1 MYDVIIIGSGP
12 GGYVA
17 AIRCAQLGMKTA
29 IIEKYPTLG
38 GTCLNVGCIPSKA
51 LLDSSEHYHNAA
63 HTFKIHG
70 INISNLKVDLKQM
83 IARKED
89 VVKQNVEGIFYLMKK
104 NKIDVHQGLG
114 SFVNNTTVKVTKDDG
129 ASEEIQGKSI
139 IIATGSK
146 PANLPFIK
154 LDKDRVITSTEALK
168 MKEIPK
174 HLIVIGGGV
183 IGMEL
188 GSVYGRMGAKVSVI
202 EFMDSLIPSMDR
214 TMGKE
219 LQKSLKKI
227 GFDFYLKH
235 KVVGVERIGDE
246 VTVKAENAKG
256 EIVEIKSDYVL
267 VSIGRRPYTD
277 GLNAEAAG
285 VKITERGQVEVN
297 GHLQTT
303 ASNIYAIG
311 DVVKGAMLAH
321 KAEEEGTFVAETIA
335 GHKPHMNYNLI
346 PGVVYTWPEVA
357 AVGYTEEELKA
368 KGVKYKTG
376 KFPFAASGRARAS
389 MDTDGLVKVLA
400 DAVTDEIL
408 GVHMIGPRTADM
420 IAEAVVAME
429 FRASAED
436 ITRMSHAH
444 PTYTEAFKEACL
456 AATDNRALHI

>member
-1 MYDVIIIGSGP
+1 
-12 GGYVA
+12 
-17 AIRCAQLGMKTA
+17 
-29 IIEKYPTLG
+29 
-38 GTCLNVGCIPSKA
+38 
-51 LLDSSEHYHNAA
+51 
-63 HTFKIHG
+63 
-70 INISNLKVDLKQM
+70 
-83 IARKED
+83 
-89 VVKQNVEGIFYLMKK
+89 
-104 NKIDVHQGLG
+104 
-114 SFVNNTTVKVTKDDG
+114 
-129 ASEEIQGKSI
+129 
-139 IIATGSK
+139 
-146 PANLPFIK
+146 
-154 LDKDRVITSTEALK
+154 